1 MNIEMLHIG
10 MKVRHP
16 EYGVGVVKSL
26 TGQTAEIAFDDAQRT
41 IAPASSDLQPAE
53 PSATLSELQMPLAK
67 LIRDTAH
74 AIVETL
80 GLEPQDA
87 LVEGLATRWQKGT
100 LIMQPAESS
109 LQSKEVPLETF
120 FHKIVMIR
128 NNLRVLE
135 QKVNASDKLS
145 EADKFDLQQYITR
158 CYGSLTTFNI
168 LFKNKD
174 DQFRTNAQGSVP

>member
-1 MNIEMLHIG
+1 
-10 MKVRHP
+10 
-16 EYGVGVVKSL
+16 
-26 TGQTAEIAFDDAQRT
+26 
-41 IAPASSDLQPAE
+41 
-53 PSATLSELQMPLAK
+53 MPLAN
-67 LIRDTAH
+67 LIRDTAQ
-74 AIVETL
+74 AMVEAL
-80 GLEPQDA
+80 GLEKQDA

-100 LIMQPAESS
+100 LFMQPADTS
-109 LQSKEVPLETF
+109 LQPKEVPLETF

-145 EADKFDLQQYITR
+145 DADKFDLQQYITR

-174 DQFRTNAQGSVP
+174 DQFRTGA